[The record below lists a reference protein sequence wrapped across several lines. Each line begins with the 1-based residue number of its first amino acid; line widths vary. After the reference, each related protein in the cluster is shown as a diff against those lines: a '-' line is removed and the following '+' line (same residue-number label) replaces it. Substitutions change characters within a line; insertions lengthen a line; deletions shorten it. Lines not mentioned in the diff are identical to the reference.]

1 VKSCGAP
8 LDILI
13 KGGKMLTLC
22 PGKEIWDNPLIGIRD
37 GRIIFI
43 EEAHAP
49 LASLYNPAETIDASG
64 CLVIPGLVNTHTHV
78 PMVCFRGLAD
88 DLPLMEWLEDHI
100 FPVERKYI
108 RRETVRAGALLG
120 IAEMILSGTTTFCDG
135 YFYESTIAGA
145 AREAGIRCVA
155 GMGIFD
161 ADIGKVTPEEI
172 AGHVRAAEKFLGKWA
187 DGGSMLI
194 PALFCHAPYTCSP
207 ETIRAVKE
215 TARRHGAPFLI
226 HVAETATEKDIIM
239 KLYGNGPVKHL
250 ASLGVLDERTVAIH
264 CNWLDNEDIRCLAA
278 KGVKVSHNPQSNM
291 KLATGIGPIPA
302 LLAAGVDVGLGT
314 DGCAS
319 NNDHDMF
326 GEMDTAAKLHKVFR
340 RDPSLLDARKVLEMA
355 TSDGAKVLG
364 LDGIIGSIA
373 VGRAAD
379 IIVVDTAKP
388 HLTPMYNPYS
398 HLVYAASGSDV
409 RTSIIDGRLVMKDR
423 RLLTIDQEAAMD
435 AVEAIA
441 AEIVQD
447 NPTLAR
453 RKK

>member
-1 VKSCGAP
+1 
-8 LDILI
+8 
-13 KGGKMLTLC
+13 
-22 PGKEIWDNPLIGIRD
+22 
-37 GRIIFI
+37 
-43 EEAHAP
+43 
-49 LASLYNPAETIDASG
+49 
-64 CLVIPGLVNTHTHV
+64 
-78 PMVCFRGLAD
+78 
-88 DLPLMEWLEDHI
+88 
-100 FPVERKYI
+100 
-108 RRETVRAGALLG
+108 
-120 IAEMILSGTTTFCDG
+120 
-135 YFYESTIAGA
+135 
-145 AREAGIRCVA
+145 
-155 GMGIFD
+155 
-161 ADIGKVTPEEI
+161 
-172 AGHVRAAEKFLGKWA
+172 
-187 DGGSMLI
+187 MLI

-326 GEMDTAAKLHKVFR
+326 GEIDTAAKLHKVFS
-340 RDPSLLDARKVLEMA
+340 RDPSVLDARKVLELA
-355 TSDGAKVLG
+355 TSDGARVLG

-373 VGRAAD
+373 VGKAAD
-379 IIVVDTAKP
+379 IIIVDMAKP

-398 HLVYAASGSDV
+398 QLVYAASGADV
-409 RTSIIDGRLVMKDR
+409 RTSIINGRLVMKDR
-423 RLLTIDQEAAMD
+423 RLLTVDQEAAMD

-447 NPTLAR
+447 TPNLAR